1 MSYTLVGAVHWY
13 AAPIWV
19 LALVIHGRRGRPLCK
34 YVLRDTR
41 YYEVRLLSVARFGK
55 EELPAAIK

>member
-1 MSYTLVGAVHWY
+1 MGPRSSDSQNKGKTFLQE
-13 AAPIWV
+13 
-19 LALVIHGRRGRPLCK
+19 